1 MMKRLF
7 LSILPLV
14 AACALSAQTYH
25 NGVWYSIYDDTEHT
39 MNTQGDYAADGVFAP
54 TAGTLN
60 VNWGYEWIDWLGVAR
75 KINTQ
80 VLTSADGGSN
90 TTQVGKFAENTSNGS
105 NTTESFS
112 VGKNIN
118 WIKFNRPNDEGLGGP
133 THKVHVYHFDIP
145 LAKHILLA
153 SGEYGASMASH
164 NFETID
170 ALTVSEPYIVN
181 LRSFLSAGDITV
193 TSSNPTNFRIG
204 SADSTQPLVYA
215 VGANACASANGTA
228 EAAAGGTLG
237 KIANYAFPIYFT
249 PQDGGQM
256 AAVITV
262 SDGVSTATIALTGT
276 ANYLPEDTYYAY
288 SADICAGDAYTDE
301 LFAELA
307 EEGTYYDTIPNVA
320 GGDSIVTFTL
330 HVHPLFAQEDSLS
343 MYVGDPGEW
352 QGIDLSVLPVG
363 DTTLVA
369 KYNSVYGCDSTYTLY
384 LSLSE
389 RPALPVTY
397 GVDTIST
404 CAGEPIEYAGK
415 IYKRPTEDSVLV
427 EEKNIYGGDSI
438 VALVVQ
444 VYPTMRMESA
454 MPIEEGEEK
463 EWQGVDLSVLPVG
476 DTTLVA
482 EYNSAYGCDSTYT
495 LRLTVVE
502 KAIQGLEHIQNTR
515 AVEKFFRNGQMY
527 IRRSGRLYTAD
538 GRLIE

>member
-39 MNTQGDYAADGVFAP
+39 MNTQGDYTAEGVFAP
-54 TAGTLN
+54 TAGTLH
-60 VNWGYEWIDWLGVAR
+60 VQWRYEWIDWLGAFA
-75 KINTQ
+75 KIDTE
-80 VLTSADGGSN
+80 VLTSADNGSN
-90 TTQVGKFAENTSNGS
+90 TTKVGKLAENTSNGS

-118 WIKFNRPNDEGLGGP
+118 WIKFNREGLP

-145 LAKHILLA
+145 LARHILLA
-153 SGEYGASMASH
+153 SGEYGTSVASH

-170 ALTVSEPYIVN
+170 ALTVSEPYMVN

-204 SADSTQPLVYA
+204 SAESTQPLVYA

-237 KIANYAFPIYFT
+237 KIA
-249 PQDGGQM
+249 
-256 AAVITV
+256 
-262 SDGVSTATIALTGT
+262 DGVSTATIALTGT

-288 SADICAGDAYTDE
+288 SADICAGDVYTDE
-301 LFAELA
+301 LFTELA

-330 HVHPLFAQEDSLS
+330 HVHPLFAQEDLLS
-343 MYVGDPGEW
+343 MYAGDPGEW
-352 QGIDLSVLPVG
+352 QGIDLSILPVD

-369 KYNSVYGCDSTYTLY
+369 KYTSVYGCDSTYTLY

-454 MPIEEGEEK
+454 MTIEEGEEK

-538 GRLIE
+538 GILIE